1 MDLWKFIDK
10 EINKEEALALTKLK
24 GSALSELFAV
34 ANLVREKY
42 CGNRL
47 SYCTITN
54 GKSGRCSENCRFCAQ
69 SAHYNTGIDE
79 YGVKELGVLREE
91 YQEASNNKANQF
103 GYVISGKSLKK
114 DTLEFERLKELIID
128 TREKGVEICAS
139 VGLVEYEELKELK
152 EAGLVRLH
160 HNLQSS
166 EGIYEEIV
174 ATTHK
179 YSDKLETIKNAKKA
193 GLETCVGGILG
204 MGESWEDRID
214 LAFTLKE
221 LDVDGIPLNLLNPI
235 KGTPME
241 DRELLKPEEY
251 LKAIAIYRLIL
262 KDKSIKVAAGREN
275 ILKDFMGQAFMCG
288 ANSLFVGG
296 YLTRA
301 GRGVEEDLKFVRDIK
316 EMWGSND

>member
-10 EINKEEALALTKLK
+10 DINREEALALSKLK
-24 GSALSELFAV
+24 GSGLSELFAV

-54 GKSGRCSENCRFCAQ
+54 GKSGRCSENCRFCVQ
-69 SAHYNTGIDE
+69 SAHYNTGIEE
-79 YGVKELGVLREE
+79 YGVKDLEVLKKE
-91 YQEASNNKANQF
+91 YDEASKNKANQF

-114 DTLEFERLKELIID
+114 DTIEFERLKELID
-128 TREKGVEICAS
+128 ETRKEEVEVCAS
-139 VGLVEYEELKELK
+139 VGLVEYDELKELK
-152 EAGLVRLH
+152 EAGLIRLH

-166 EGIYEEIV
+166 QGIYEDIV

-179 YSDKLETIKNAKKA
+179 YSEKLETIKNAKKA
-193 GLETCVGGILG
+193 GLETCVGGIFG

-221 LDVDGIPLNLLNPI
+221 LDVDGVPLNILNPI

-241 DRELLKPEEY
+241 GRELLKPEDY

-262 KDKSIKVAAGREN
+262 KDKSIKVAAGRES

-288 ANSLFVGG
+288 ANSLFIGG

-301 GRGVEEDLKFVRDIK
+301 GRAVEEDLKFIRDVR
-316 EMWGSND
+316 EMWGTND